1 MSSAQSNLHAKSLAD
16 PNAFWLD
23 AAKSVDWHTQPKKAL
38 TSSSLSAPRWF
49 EGGKLNSCY
58 NALDRHVLAGKGQ
71 QPAIHYVSPVTNSA
85 KSYTF
90 AELLEEVQVFAGVL
104 KDVYGVGLGTGVLI
118 YMPMIPEAAIAML
131 ACWRLGAIH
140 SVVFGGFAPKEL
152 AKRIDDFKPSV
163 ILSASAGIEPNRV
176 IAYKPFLDSAIE
188 IAAHKPPHCVVLQ
201 RPNTPAA
208 ALKAPR
214 DADWATLVRE
224 ARAKGRAYK
233 DAQIVD
239 SAHPLYLLY
248 TSGSTGNPKGV
259 VRDTGG
265 HAVAITFALKYVFGL
280 APGDTIFAASDIG
293 WVVGHSFII
302 GPLLYGVTSVLYE
315 GKPISP
321 DAGIFWRVINQYKV
335 NALFSAPTAIRAI
348 KRDDPDGKLMPKS
361 LPTLRNVFL
370 AGERSDPATL
380 EHFAALLKIPVRDNY
395 WQTETGW
402 PVACACASPPTSPR
416 FGSAGP
422 AVPGY
427 DVRVIVAGENGEGWK
442 EAARGTLGNLVIKL
456 PLPPGTFPTLWKNHE
471 GYVRSYLSKFE
482 GYYDLTDAGYIDKEG
497 YIHIMARTD
506 DVMNVA
512 GHRLSTGGMEEVL
525 ATHTAVAE
533 CAVVAMND
541 ALKGEKPVGFV
552 VLKANVSTPQKT
564 IATELIGMIRTQ
576 IGAIACFET
585 VHIVEKLPK
594 TRSGKI
600 LRRTLRGLVNKS
612 EKIEVPGTI
621 EDETAVAHVQGIISG
636 APKAKL

>member
-1 MSSAQSNLHAKSLAD
+1 MSSAQSNLRAKSLAD

-23 AAKSVDWHTQPKKAL
+23 AAKSVHWHTQPKKAL

-71 QPAIHYVSPVTNSA
+71 QPAIHYVSPVTNFA
-85 KSYTF
+85 NSYTF
-90 AELLEEVQVFAGVL
+90 AELLEQVQVFAGVL
-104 KDVYGVGLGTGVLI
+104 RDVYGVGLGTGVLI
-118 YMPMIPEAAIAML
+118 YMPVIPEAAIAML

-140 SVVFGGFAPKEL
+140 SVVFGGFAPNEL

-201 RPNTPAA
+201 RPNTPVAV
-208 ALKAPR
+208 LKAPR
-214 DADWATLVRE
+214 DVDWTTLVKE

-233 DAQIVD
+233 DVQIVD

-280 APGDTIFAASDIG
+280 SPGDTIFAASDIG
-293 WVVGHSFII
+293 WGVGHSITI
-302 GPLLYGVTSVLYE
+302 GALLHGVTSILYE
-315 GKPISP
+315 GKPVTP
-321 DAGIFWRVINQYKV
+321 DAGIFWRVINQYNV
-335 NALFSAPTAIRAI
+335 NALFCAPTAIRAI

-380 EHFAALLKIPVRDNY
+380 EHFASLLKIPVRDNY

-402 PVACACASPPTSPR
+402 PVTCACAFPSTPTR

-442 EAARGTLGNLVIKL
+442 EAPRGTLGNLVIKL

-471 GYVRSYLSKFE
+471 GYVRTYLSKFE
-482 GYYDLTDAGYIDKEG
+482 GFYDLTDAGYIDEDG
-497 YIHIMARTD
+497 YIYIMARTD

-525 ATHTAVAE
+525 ATHPSVAE
-533 CAVVAMND
+533 CAVVAIND
-541 ALKGEKPVGFV
+541 TFKGEKPIGFV
-552 VLKANVSTPQKT
+552 VLKANFSTPQKT
-564 IATELIGMIRTQ
+564 ITTELIGMIRTQ
-576 IGAIACFET
+576 VGAIACFET
-585 VHIVEKLPK
+585 VYIVEKLPK

-612 EKIEVPGTI
+612 EKIDVPGTI
-621 EDETAVAHVQGIISG
+621 EDETAIAHVKGIING
-636 APKAKL
+636 DPKSKL